1 MTWTGRHFDY
11 IEDTE
16 DDGIDR
22 VAPIAVV
29 RKFIE
34 ACDTDHELVMARK
47 KRSGWTLPNLNQL
60 WHNGH

>member
-1 MTWTGRHFDY
+1 MSWTGKHFDY